1 MFSGNMLTHIRRVH
15 SEFEAEE
22 ETALHKCPHC
32 PCAFKKI
39 GSLKS
44 HLSRFHKDEEGV
56 EKT

>member
-1 MFSGNMLTHIRRVH
+1 MLTHIRRVH